1 MSEAWK
7 QWEGQ
12 IVDGRFPLRQYLGGS
27 DHGAVFLTE
36 RGERDFVRAA
46 IKLIPAD
53 PASAEIQL
61 SRWKHAAQLFHPH
74 LLRLF
79 EMGHCELDNV
89 ALLYLVME
97 YAAENLSQILP
108 QRPLSP
114 EETRDVFVPVLDA
127 LACVHRQGFVLGHL
141 KPANVMAVGDKI
153 KLSTDGLL
161 RASETLR
168 VLKPGVY
175 DPPESSSGRLSP
187 ASDVWSFG
195 MTLVEALT
203 QRAPVW
209 DRLGHGDPILP
220 KSLPSPYFD
229 IARNC
234 LRRDPQQRCTI
245 ADLSARLRPAS
256 AVPLAP
262 APAAPA
268 PQSYAVAPRSATK
281 PPKKTPPRRSVSL
294 PNFTLPKF
302 TLPKFSLPKFSLPKF
317 SLPKFSLPNLSLP
330 KFSLPK
336 FTPPKFT
343 LPKFVVP
350 NFALP
355 LLAAVLVIAG
365 IITVPKLLSRRPEP
379 QKTSSLVSENSTP
392 PSQVQ
397 PKHGKAPASRQLAP
411 SMPRSTQ
418 QSAQKPLKI
427 ASEKQPI
434 KEEDVAVAPEPPALI
449 PQGEEQPKASAAEVV
464 PGEVLN
470 EILPDVSPK
479 ARDTI
484 RGKVRVSVKV
494 HVDPSGDLA
503 GAELASPGPSRYFAD
518 LALQAARRWEF
529 APAKVAGSSVSTDW
543 MVRFEFSPLD
553 TKVFPVQ
560 TSPR

>member
-27 DHGAVFLTE
+27 DHSAVFLTE
-36 RGERDFVRAA
+36 HGEGDRVKAA

-53 PASAEIQL
+53 PANAEIQL

-79 EMGHCELDNV
+79 EMGHCELDHV

-108 QRPLSP
+108 QRPLTP

-141 KPANVMAVGDKI
+141 KPSNVMAVGDKI
-153 KLSTDGLL
+153 RLSTDGLL
-161 RASETLR
+161 RMSETLR
-168 VLKPGVY
+168 VLKPGAY

-187 ASDVWSFG
+187 ASDVWSLG
-195 MTLVEALT
+195 MTLVETLT
-203 QRAPVW
+203 QRVPVW
-209 DRLGHGDPILP
+209 DRMGHGDPILP

-234 LRRDPQQRCTI
+234 LRRDPSQRCTI
-245 ADLSARLRPAS
+245 ADISARVGPAS
-256 AVPLAP
+256 AVPLA
-262 APAAPA
+262 AAVAAPA
-268 PQSYAVAPRSATK
+268 PQSYAVPPPPAIK
-281 PPKKTPPRRSVSL
+281 PPKKTVPPRSVSV
-294 PNFTLPKF
+294 PKFTLPKF
-302 TLPKFSLPKFSLPKF
+302 TLPKFTLPKFSLPKLSLPKFSLPKFSLPKF
-317 SLPKFSLPNLSLP
+317 SLPKFSLP
-330 KFSLPK
+330 
-336 FTPPKFT
+336 
-343 LPKFVVP
+343 KFVIP

-365 IITVPKLLSRRPEP
+365 IITLPKLLSRRPEP
-379 QKTSSLVSENSTP
+379 QKASSLVSENSTP
-392 PSQVQ
+392 PAQVQ
-397 PKHGKAPASRQLAP
+397 LKHGKAPASRQLAP
-411 SMPRSTQ
+411 SMPRSNQ
-418 QSAQKPLKI
+418 QSAQKPLKT
-427 ASEKQPI
+427 ASEKQPV
-434 KEEDVAVAPEPPALI
+434 KEEDVAVAPEPPPLI

-470 EILPDVSPK
+470 EILPDVSQK

-484 RGKVRVSVKV
+484 RGRVRVSVKV

-503 GAELASPGPSRYFAD
+503 GAELASPGPSKYFAD
-518 LALQAARRWEF
+518 LALQATRRWEF

>member
-12 IVDGRFPLRQYLGGS
+12 VVDRRFPLRQYLGGS

-36 RGERDFVRAA
+36 HGERDLVKAA
-46 IKLIPAD
+46 IKIIPAD

-97 YAAENLSQILP
+97 YAGENLSQILP
-108 QRPLSP
+108 QRPLTQ

-168 VLKPGVY
+168 IPKPGVY

-187 ASDVWSFG
+187 ASDVWSLG
-195 MTLVEALT
+195 MTLVESMT

-209 DRLGHGDPILP
+209 DRMGHGDPILP
-220 KSLPSPYFD
+220 KSLPSPFFD

-234 LRRDPQQRCTI
+234 LRRDPPQRCTI
-245 ADLSARLRPAS
+245 ADISARLRPAS

-262 APAAPA
+262 ASAAPA
-268 PQSYAVAPRSATK
+268 PQSYSVPPRPAIR
-281 PPKKTPPRRSVSL
+281 PPKKTAPRRSISL
-294 PNFTLPKF
+294 PKFTFPKFTFPKFTLPKFTFPKFTLPKF
-302 TLPKFSLPKFSLPKF
+302 TLPNFTF
-317 SLPKFSLPNLSLP
+317 
-330 KFSLPK
+330 PK
-336 FTPPKFT
+336 FTFPKFTFPKFT
-343 LPKFVVP
+343 LP

-379 QKTSSLVSENSTP
+379 QKTSSLASESSTP
-392 PSQVQ
+392 PPRVQ
-397 PKHGKAPASRQLAP
+397 PKPGKTQASRQSVP

-418 QSAQKPLKI
+418 QPAQKPLKT
-427 ASEKQPI
+427 ASEKQPG
-434 KEEDVAVAPEPPALI
+434 KKEDVAAVPEPSPLI
-449 PQGEEQPKASAAEVV
+449 PRPEEQPEASAAEVV

-470 EILPDVSPK
+470 EILPDVSQK

-484 RGKVRVSVKV
+484 RGRVRVRVKV
-494 HVDPSGDLA
+494 HVDSSGDLA
-503 GAELASPGPSRYFAD
+503 GAELDSPGPSKYFAG
-518 LALQAARRWEF
+518 LALQAARQWEF

-543 MVRFEFSPLD
+543 VVRFEFSPLD

>member
-1 MSEAWK
+1 MLEAWK
-7 QWEGQ
+7 QWEGLV
-12 IVDGRFPLRQYLGGS
+12 VDGRFPLRQYLGGS

-36 RGERDFVRAA
+36 RGERDLVRAA

-53 PASAEIQL
+53 PANAEIQL

-79 EMGHCELDNV
+79 EMGHCELDHV

-187 ASDVWSFG
+187 ASDVWSLG
-195 MTLVEALT
+195 MTLIETLT

-220 KSLPSPYFD
+220 KSLPSPFFD

-245 ADLSARLRPAS
+245 ADLSARLRPAP
-256 AVPLAP
+256 AVPYAP
-262 APAAPA
+262 AAAAPA
-268 PQSYAVAPRSATK
+268 PQSYAVAPRPAVK
-281 PPKKTPPRRSVSL
+281 PPKKTAPPRSVSL

-302 TLPKFSLPKFSLPKF
+302 SFPQFSLPKFSLPKFSLPKF
-317 SLPKFSLPNLSLP
+317 SLPKFTL
-330 KFSLPK
+330 
-336 FTPPKFT
+336 PKFT

-379 QKTSSLVSENSTP
+379 QKTSSLASENSTP
-392 PSQVQ
+392 PPQVQ
-397 PKHGKAPASRQLAP
+397 PKHGKASASRQLAP

-418 QSAQKPLKI
+418 QPSQKPLKT
-427 ASEKQPI
+427 ASEKQPV
-434 KEEDVAVAPEPPALI
+434 KEEDIAAAPEPSPVL
-449 PQGEEQPKASAAEVV
+449 PQEEEQPKASVAEVV

-470 EILPDVSPK
+470 EILPDVSQK
-479 ARDTI
+479 ARETI
-484 RGKVRVSVKV
+484 RGRVRVSVKV
-494 HVDPSGDLA
+494 HVDSSGDLA

-518 LALQAARRWEF
+518 LALQATRRWEF

-543 MVRFEFSPLD
+543 VVRFEFSPLD

>member
-12 IVDGRFPLRQYLGGS
+12 VVDGRFPLRQYLGGS

-36 RGERDFVRAA
+36 HGERDRVKVA

-53 PASAEIQL
+53 PASAELQL

-97 YAAENLSQILP
+97 YAGENLSQILP
-108 QRPLSP
+108 QRPLTP
-114 EETRDVFVPVLDA
+114 EETRDVFLPVLDA

-141 KPANVMAVGDKI
+141 KPANIMAVGDKI

-168 VLKPGVY
+168 IPKPGAY
-175 DPPESSSGRLSP
+175 DAPESSSGKLSP
-187 ASDVWSFG
+187 ASDVWSLG
-195 MTLVEALT
+195 MTLVETLT
-203 QRAPVW
+203 QRVPVW
-209 DRLGHGDPILP
+209 DRMGHGDPILP
-220 KSLPSPYFD
+220 KSLPSPFFD

-234 LRRDPQQRCTI
+234 LRRDPPQRCTI
-245 ADLSARLRPAS
+245 AAISPRLRPAS

-262 APAAPA
+262 ASAAPA
-268 PQSYAVAPRSATK
+268 SQSYPVPPRPAIK
-281 PPKKTPPRRSVSL
+281 PPKKAAPRRSVSF
-294 PNFTLPKF
+294 PNFSLPKF
-302 TLPKFSLPKFSLPKF
+302 SLSKFSLPKFSLPKF
-317 SLPKFSLPNLSLP
+317 SLPS
-330 KFSLPK
+330 
-336 FTPPKFT
+336 
-343 LPKFVVP
+343 FVAP

-379 QKTSSLVSENSTP
+379 QKTASLASENSTP
-392 PSQVQ
+392 SPQVQ
-397 PKHGKAPASRQLAP
+397 PKPKKAPASSQLAASKP
-411 SMPRSTQ
+411 HSVQP
-418 QSAQKPLKI
+418 SAQKPLKT
-427 ASEKQPI
+427 ASEKQPVK
-434 KEEDVAVAPEPPALI
+434 KEDLAAVPEPSPLI
-449 PQGEEQPKASAAEVV
+449 TQPEEQPKASAAEVV
-464 PGEVLN
+464 PGEVLD
-470 EILPDVSPK
+470 EILPDVSQK
-479 ARDTI
+479 ARNTI
-484 RGKVRVSVKV
+484 RGRVRVSVKV
-494 HVDPSGDLA
+494 HVDSSGDLA
-503 GAELASPGPSRYFAD
+503 GAELASPGPSKYFAD
-518 LALQAARRWEF
+518 LALKAARRWEF

-543 MVRFEFSPLD
+543 IVRFEFSPLD

>member
-12 IVDGRFPLRQYLGGS
+12 VIDGRFPLRQYLGGS

-36 RGERDFVRAA
+36 HGERDRVKTA

-53 PASAEIQL
+53 PANADLQL

-79 EMGHCELDNV
+79 EMGRCELDNV

-97 YAAENLSQILP
+97 YAAENLSQILA
-108 QRPLSP
+108 QRPLTP
-114 EETRDVFVPVLDA
+114 EEARDVLLPVLDA

-141 KPANVMAVGDKI
+141 KPANIMAVGDKI

-161 RASETLR
+161 RTSETLR
-168 VLKPGVY
+168 IPKPGVY

-187 ASDVWSFG
+187 ASDVWSLG
-195 MTLVEALT
+195 MTLVETLT
-203 QRAPVW
+203 QRVPIW
-209 DRLGHGDPILP
+209 DRMGHGDPILP
-220 KSLPSPYFD
+220 KSLPSPFFD

-234 LRRDPQQRCTI
+234 LRRDPQQRRTI
-245 ADLSARLRPAS
+245 ADISARLRPAS
-256 AVPLAP
+256 AVPLASASAPP
-262 APAAPA
+262 ASQTYPVPPRPAI
-268 PQSYAVAPRSATK
+268 K
-281 PPKKTPPRRSVSL
+281 PPKKAAPRRSISL
-294 PNFTLPKF
+294 
-302 TLPKFSLPKFSLPKF
+302 
-317 SLPKFSLPNLSLP
+317 
-330 KFSLPK
+330 
-336 FTPPKFT
+336 
-343 LPKFVVP
+343 P

-355 LLAAVLVIAG
+355 LLAAVLVIAA
-365 IITVPKLLSRRPEP
+365 IITVPKLLNRRPEP
-379 QKTSSLVSENSTP
+379 QKTSSLAAENSAP
-392 PSQVQ
+392 PPRVR
-397 PKHGKAPASRQLAP
+397 PKPEKAPASRQLVP

-418 QSAQKPLKI
+418 QPAQKPLKT
-427 ASEKQPI
+427 ASEKQPV
-434 KEEDVAVAPEPPALI
+434 KKEDVAAVPEPSPLI
-449 PQGEEQPKASAAEVV
+449 PRPEEQPKASAAEVV

-470 EILPDVSPK
+470 EILPDVSRK

-484 RGKVRVSVKV
+484 RGRVRVSVKV
-494 HVDPSGDLA
+494 HVDSSGDLA
-503 GAELASPGPSRYFAD
+503 GAELDSPGPSKYFAG
-518 LALQAARRWEF
+518 LALQAARQWEF

-543 MVRFEFSPLD
+543 IVRFEFSPFD

>member
-7 QWEGQ
+7 QWEGLV
-12 IVDGRFPLRQYLGGS
+12 VDGRFPLRQYLGGS

-53 PASAEIQL
+53 PASAELQL

-187 ASDVWSFG
+187 ASDAWSLG
-195 MTLVEALT
+195 MTLVETLT

-234 LRRDPQQRCTI
+234 LRRDPQQRSTI
-245 ADLSARLRPAS
+245 ADISARLRPAP

-262 APAAPA
+262 ASAEPA
-268 PQSYAVAPRSATK
+268 PRSYAVAPRSAVK
-281 PPKKTPPRRSVSL
+281 PPKKAAPRPSISL
-294 PNFTLPKF
+294 PNFTLPKLTLPKF
-302 TLPKFSLPKFSLPKF
+302 SFPKLSLPKFSLPKFSLPKF
-317 SLPKFSLPNLSLP
+317 SLPKFSLP
-330 KFSLPK
+330 KFSLPS
-336 FTPPKFT
+336 FI
-343 LPKFVVP
+343 VP

-355 LLAAVLVIAG
+355 LLAAVLVIAA
-365 IITVPKLLSRRPEP
+365 IIGVPKLLSRRPEP

-392 PSQVQ
+392 SPQVQ
-397 PKHGKAPASRQLAP
+397 PKHGKASASRQSAP
-411 SMPRSTQ
+411 SIPRSTQ
-418 QSAQKPLKI
+418 QSAQKPLKT
-427 ASEKQPI
+427 ASEKEPVK
-434 KEEDVAVAPEPPALI
+434 KEDIPAVPEPSPVIPA
-449 PQGEEQPKASAAEVV
+449 PEEQPKESAAEVV

-470 EILPDVSPK
+470 EILPDVSQK

-484 RGKVRVSVKV
+484 RGRVRVSVKV
-494 HVDPSGDLA
+494 HVDSSGDLA

-529 APAKVAGSSVSTDW
+529 APAKVAGSTVSTDW
-543 MVRFEFSPLD
+543 IVRFEFSPFD

>member
-12 IVDGRFPLRQYLGGS
+12 VVDRRFPLRQYLGGS

-36 RGERDFVRAA
+36 HGERDLVKAA

-97 YAAENLSQILP
+97 YAGENLSQILP
-108 QRPLSP
+108 QRPLTP

-168 VLKPGVY
+168 IPKPGVY

-187 ASDVWSFG
+187 ASDVWSLG
-195 MTLVEALT
+195 MTLVESMT

-209 DRLGHGDPILP
+209 DRMGHGDPILP
-220 KSLPSPYFD
+220 KSLPSPFFD

-234 LRRDPQQRCTI
+234 LRRDPPQRCTI
-245 ADLSARLRPAS
+245 ADISARLRPAS

-262 APAAPA
+262 ASAAPA
-268 PQSYAVAPRSATK
+268 PQSYSVPPRPAIR
-281 PPKKTPPRRSVSL
+281 PPKKTAPRRSI
-294 PNFTLPKF
+294 
-302 TLPKFSLPKFSLPKF
+302 
-317 SLPKFSLPNLSLP
+317 
-330 KFSLPK
+330 SLPK
-336 FTPPKFT
+336 FTFPKFTFPKFTFPKFT
-343 LPKFVVP
+343 LP

-379 QKTSSLVSENSTP
+379 QKTSSLASESSTP
-392 PSQVQ
+392 PPRVQ
-397 PKHGKAPASRQLAP
+397 PKPGKTQASRQSAP

-418 QSAQKPLKI
+418 QSSQKPLKT
-427 ASEKQPI
+427 ASEKQPV
-434 KEEDVAVAPEPPALI
+434 KKEDVAAVPEPSPLI
-449 PQGEEQPKASAAEVV
+449 PQPEEQPKAAAAEVV

-470 EILPDVSPK
+470 EILPDVSQK

-484 RGKVRVSVKV
+484 RGRVRVRVKV
-494 HVDPSGDLA
+494 HVDSSGDLA
-503 GAELASPGPSRYFAD
+503 GAELDSPGPSKYFAG
-518 LALQAARRWEF
+518 LALQAARQWEF

-543 MVRFEFSPLD
+543 VVRFEFSPLD